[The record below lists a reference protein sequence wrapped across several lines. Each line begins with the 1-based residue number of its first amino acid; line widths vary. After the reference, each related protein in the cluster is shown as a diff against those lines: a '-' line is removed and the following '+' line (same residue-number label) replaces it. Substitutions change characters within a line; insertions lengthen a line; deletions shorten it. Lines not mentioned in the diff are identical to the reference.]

1 MLIPSAITVMG
12 SPRRKRR
19 IRLRSGKLRSG
30 RYGSERSSAD
40 AGRRSA
46 RSASSDIVSR
56 ATRTWGAVLA
66 EATLR
71 SQMAATL
78 SASLRGSRPNFVLF
92 NVDDTGFGDWSWN
105 LHGAAKHAASD
116 GGVDTPHTAALVRAP
131 SGMHARPAAHRPS
144 PLRLV
149 ARRIGRRLLAMRA
162 PCHPTLPPLPADGSL
177 PPTRHHPF
185 PCLVQRARGLRLTD
199 FHAGS
204 SVCTPSR
211 AALMTGRHGL
221 RTG

>member
-1 MLIPSAITVMG
+1 MH
-12 SPRRKRR
+12 
-19 IRLRSGKLRSG
+19 SGKLRSG

-46 RSASSDIVSR
+46 RSAYTDIVSR
-56 ATRTWGAVLA
+56 DENMARRVGARRRLRDRWKRWRPHYQPPCAARGPTSCCSTSTTPASATGPGTCSALPSTPPLTAASTRRTRPLWCAHPLA
-66 EATLR
+66 CMRAQPPTDL
-71 SQMAATL
+71 L
-78 SASLRGSRPNFVLF
+78 LCGS
-92 NVDDTGFGDWSWN
+92 S
-105 LHGAAKHAASD
+105 HAASAAACSSC
-116 GGVDTPHTAALVRAP
+116 VHPATPH
-131 SGMHARPAAHRPS
+131 
-144 PLRLV
+144 
-149 ARRIGRRLLAMRA
+149 
-162 PCHPTLPPLPADGSL
+162 LPPLPAGGSL
-177 PPTRHHPF
+177 PPTRHRPF

>member
-1 MLIPSAITVMG
+1 MPVG
-12 SPRRKRR
+12 GPRGA
-19 IRLRSGKLRSG
+19 RLPL
-30 RYGSERSSAD
+30 
-40 AGRRSA
+40 
-46 RSASSDIVSR
+46 
-56 ATRTWGAVLA
+56 GAVLA
-66 EATLR
+66 EATAFVR
-71 SQMAATL
+71 AMAATL

-149 ARRIGRRLLAMRA
+149 AASA
-162 PCHPTLPPLPADGSL
+162 AACSQCAHPANPHLPPLPAVGSL
-177 PPTRHHPF
+177 PPTRQHPF

>member
-1 MLIPSAITVMG
+1 
-12 SPRRKRR
+12 
-19 IRLRSGKLRSG
+19 
-30 RYGSERSSAD
+30 
-40 AGRRSA
+40 
-46 RSASSDIVSR
+46 
-56 ATRTWGAVLA
+56 
-66 EATLR
+66 
-71 SQMAATL
+71 MAAPL

-131 SGMHARPAAHRPS
+131 TGMPARAAAHRPS

-149 ARRIGRRLLAMRA
+149 ARRIGSPCHP
-162 PCHPTLPPLPADGSL
+162 PCHPTLPPRTAGSL
-177 PPTRHHPF
+177 PPTRHQRPF

-211 AALMTGRHGL
+211 AALMTGRHGR

>member
-1 MLIPSAITVMG
+1 MEV
-12 SPRRKRR
+12 
-19 IRLRSGKLRSG
+19 
-30 RYGSERSSAD
+30 
-40 AGRRSA
+40 
-46 RSASSDIVSR
+46 
-56 ATRTWGAVLA
+56 
-66 EATLR
+66 
-71 SQMAATL
+71 MAATL

-131 SGMHARPAAHRPS
+131 
-144 PLRLV
+144 
-149 ARRIGRRLLAMRA
+149 LACMRA
-162 PCHPTLPPLPADGSL
+162 QPPTDLLLCGSSHAASAAACSPCVHPANPHCRRSGSL
-177 PPTRHHPF
+177 PPTRHRPF